1 MTMSRVIEVAEKFS
15 RTPGPRYKIHGDF
28 SGEEFRDRFLVDALK
43 SAIDQNTVLTVVLDD
58 VAGYGSSFLEEAFG
72 GLLRHGFSKD
82 QLDRHLK
89 IEARTSRF
97 KHHAIAAY
105 EYIEEE
111 AARSQLV
118 PH

>member
-1 MTMSRVIEVAEKFS
+1 MSKVIEVAEKFS

-28 SGEEFRDRFLVDALK
+28 SGEEFRDSYLVGALR
-43 SAIDQNTVLTVVLDD
+43 SAIDQDSVLTVVLDD

-72 GLLRHGFSKD
+72 GLLRHGFTKD
-82 QLDRHLK
+82 QVDKHLR

-111 AARSQLV
+111 AARTQLI